1 MSNSIERL
9 VERFRQFPGIGPRQ
23 ARRFVYFLLTRNREY
38 LEELSELITNI
49 KHEVHICPS
58 CMRFF
63 ANSKSPTCSICV
75 DYNRDSSLLLVTE
88 KDVDLDNMEKSGAYH
103 GFYFVLGGTIPIL
116 EKSPESRV
124 RLKELLV
131 KVAEN
136 SEKQNLKEI
145 ILAFSVNAEGEHT
158 ISTLREA
165 LEPLRQKYSF
175 KITTLGRGLSVGSE
189 LEYADKETLDSAL
202 TGRH

>member
-49 KHEVHICPS
+49 KREVHICPS

-103 GFYFVLGGTIPIL
+103 GFYFVFKEKDGFSIELCRLNIL
-116 EKSPESRV
+116 V
-124 RLKELLV
+124 LKGQLWLL
-131 KVAEN
+131 
-136 SEKQNLKEI
+136 
-145 ILAFSVNAEGEHT
+145 
-158 ISTLREA
+158 R
-165 LEPLRQKYSF
+165 
-175 KITTLGRGLSVGSE
+175 
-189 LEYADKETLDSAL
+189 
-202 TGRH
+202 